1 MCHIVGTRWVGWMNW
16 TYLYTSMSVNKKL
29 ERGEQQ
35 ANDYSVKDNEH
46 VNTVSTWEYGIRNAT
61 SRSHTYLSTQ
71 NMVKKE
77 NLKMANS
84 TKMTQ
89 KALTERKMT
98 ETKNNK
104 WKPFKIHTGIQ
115 SISCWFLFCLFFFVL
130 FGGFIVMALDND
142 TSAPKQ
148 TNRKKKMEMKMNVK
162 MRQEL
167 VHHETSS
174 YPKRTYKIVLQLI
187 LSTFS

>member
-61 SRSHTYLSTQ
+61 SHSHTYLSTQ

-115 SISCWFLFCLFFFVL
+115 SISCWFLFCLFFCSVWWIYCY
-130 FGGFIVMALDND
+130 GSWQRYERTETN
-142 TSAPKQ
+142 KQ
-148 TNRKKKMEMKMNVK
+148 KKENRDENE
-162 MRQEL
+162 R
-167 VHHETSS
+167 
-174 YPKRTYKIVLQLI
+174 
-187 LSTFS
+187 